1 MLCSDE
7 DGNADLEEGEGM
19 ASDVTSLDEDDV
31 SDEDFEM
38 SDDQIEEEE
47 EDADRDN
54 QQKLSHPSRKKEDKP
69 DPRDEHGIATINRL
83 FSAGKQKT
91 CASSYSQNRRTYSWD
106 P

>member
-7 DGNADLEEGEGM
+7 DGNADLEDGEGM

-38 SDDQIEEEE
+38 SDDQIEDEE
-47 EDADRDN
+47 EDEGTDHDN
-54 QQKLSHPSRKKEDKP
+54 QQKQSHPSRKKDDKP
-69 DPRDEHGIATINRL
+69 DFRDEHGMATTNRL
-83 FSAGKQKT
+83 FCCRYTKNLGFFLFSK
-91 CASSYSQNRRTYSWD
+91 